1 MASSKGIRETQHQ
14 RAPKPTYWY
23 AGRIIQIWAL
33 ALTVV
38 VGLAAPALAGT
49 QRIVAFGDSLSA
61 GYLLPEPA
69 SFPAVLERLL
79 KGDGYEVTVDNAAVS
94 GDTTSAALERLDW
107 ALGDPA
113 DLVIVELGA
122 NDMLR
127 GIDPAITRRTLAEII
142 RRIQAKGS
150 RVLLA
155 GMLAAPGMGKDYEQ
169 AFDAIFPDLAREF
182 DVPLYQFFLAGVV
195 GDPKLQLKDGM
206 HPTAEGVEIIAKG
219 ILPMVEAALKAGAAK
234 P

>member
-1 MASSKGIRETQHQ
+1 MAR
-14 RAPKPTYWY
+14 
-23 AGRIIQIWAL
+23 
-33 ALTVV
+33 
-38 VGLAAPALAGT
+38 T
-49 QRIVAFGDSLSA
+49 QRVVAFGDSLSA
-61 GYLLPEPA
+61 GYLLPESA
-69 SFPAVLERLL
+69 SFPAILERLL
-79 KGDGYEVTVDNAAVS
+79 KADGVDVAVDNAAVS

-127 GIDPAITRRTLAEII
+127 GIDPALTRRTLAEII

-150 RVLLA
+150 PVLLA
-155 GMLAAPGMGKDYEQ
+155 GMMAAPGMGKDYEQ
-169 AFDAIFPDLAREF
+169 AFDAIFPDLGREF
-182 DVPLYQFFLAGVV
+182 DVPLYPFFLAGVV

-219 ILPMVEAALKAGAAK
+219 ILPVVEAALKAGAAK